1 MIYNDYSDAYSLNKF
16 DASNVDFATKLIID
30 SYIFNALHKPH
41 DIDEELLEIETTQC
55 PNGDDLI
62 TKGMGEI
69 MLKMKQQ
76 MRDEI
81 TSNLS
86 NVMLRIE
93 KIYAN
98 DIEKIGRIQET
109 LINSMIDLEEYW
121 RKLKDEGIKYF
132 VVYHPLLNILCFCE
146 EIEVI

>member
-1 MIYNDYSDAYSLNKF
+1 MIYNDYSEAYRLNQF
-16 DASNVDFATKLIID
+16 DANNVDFATKLIID
-30 SYIFNALHKPH
+30 SYVFDASHKPR
-41 DIDEELLEIETTQC
+41 DIDEQLLEIETTRC
-55 PNGDDLI
+55 PNGDDLV

-98 DIEKIGRIQET
+98 DIEKISRIQEI
-109 LINSMIDLEEYW
+109 LMNSVIDLEEYW

>member
-1 MIYNDYSDAYSLNKF
+1 MIYNDYSEAYRLNQF
-16 DASNVDFATKLIID
+16 DAGNVDFATKLIID

-81 TSNLS
+81 FSNLS
-86 NVMLRIE
+86 NVIVRIE
-93 KIYAN
+93 KIYVN
-98 DIEKIGRIQET
+98 DAEKINRIQNILT
-109 LINSMIDLEEYW
+109 NSFIDLEEYW
-121 RKLKDEGIKYF
+121 RKLKEEGIKYF
-132 VVYHPLLNILCFCE
+132 VVYHPVLNILCFCE
-146 EIEVI
+146 EIDIV

>member
-1 MIYNDYSDAYSLNKF
+1 MIYNDYSEAYRLNQF
-16 DASNVDFATKLIID
+16 DANNVDFATKLIID

-41 DIDEELLEIETTQC
+41 DIDDELLEIETTQC

-62 TKGMGEI
+62 SKGMGEL

-93 KIYAN
+93 KICAS
-98 DIEKIGRIQET
+98 DIEKINRIQE
-109 LINSMIDLEEYW
+109 IFKNSVIDLEEYW

>member
-1 MIYNDYSDAYSLNKF
+1 MIYNDYSEAYRLNQF
-16 DASNVDFATKLIID
+16 DANNVDFATKLIID
-30 SYIFNALHKPH
+30 SYVFDASHKPR
-41 DIDEELLEIETTQC
+41 DIDEQLLEIEITYC
-55 PNGDDLI
+55 PNGNDLV

-121 RKLKDEGIKYF
+121 RKLKNEGIKYF

>member
-1 MIYNDYSDAYSLNKF
+1 MIYNDYSEAYRLNQF
-16 DASNVDFATKLIID
+16 DANNVDFATKLIID
-30 SYIFNALHKPH
+30 SYVFDASHKPR
-41 DIDEELLEIETTQC
+41 DIDEQLLEIETTYC
-55 PNGDDLI
+55 PNGNDLV

-121 RKLKDEGIKYF
+121 RKLKNEGIKYF

-146 EIEVI
+146 EIDVI

>member
-1 MIYNDYSDAYSLNKF
+1 MIYNDYSEAYRLNQF
-16 DASNVDFATKLIID
+16 DANNVDFATKLIID
-30 SYIFNALHKPH
+30 SYIFDASYKPR
-41 DIDEELLEIETTQC
+41 DIDEEFLEIETTQC
-55 PNGDDLI
+55 PNGDDLVAN
-62 TKGMGEI
+62 GMGEL

-86 NVMLRIE
+86 NVILRIE

-98 DIEKIGRIQET
+98 DIEKISRIQNIWT
-109 LINSMIDLEEYW
+109 NYALDLEEYW